1 MNTALVWVLSITVL
15 GPVPEHHVFAKYKTK
30 QECEQALEQ
39 SKAQY
44 KTQKKNMSASC
55 TVSMK

>member
-1 MNTALVWVLSITVL
+1 MNTALDWVLSITVL
-15 GPVPEHHVFAKYKTK
+15 GPIPEHHVFAKYKTK

-39 SKAQY
+39 SKAEY
-44 KTQKKNMSASC
+44 KTKGKTVSASC